1 MPAPLA
7 LTVPAAAAG
16 AAYLNARLS
25 LWYDLR
31 MFNSILPTVTQMYWR
46 QYNGRLS
53 LYYDLESQA
62 LSKKSADRPFL
73 LFEDKTYSYAQ
84 TYEIVLRYGSWLK
97 AKFDIRKGEI
107 VGMDFPNSDVYVF
120 VWLGLWAIGA
130 KPAFMNY
137 NLTGHALAHCL
148 KAAGCALCLVDHSVA
163 HNVDEHVRKELPN
176 LHFHIFSTDCAQQ
189 IANTEPKRFPD
200 DLRNGDKVETMALLI
215 YTSGTTGLPKAA
227 MVSWGKL
234 HAAGGFSARL
244 IGTKPGEVYYNC
256 MPLYHSSAT
265 IMWFANVLLLGATLA
280 LGAKFSTKTFWREA
294 RRFNATMIL
303 YVGETCRYLLAAPP
317 DIDPA
322 TGENLDKKHRV
333 RLAYGNG
340 LRPDVWNK
348 FKDRFGIDTI
358 TEFYGA
364 TEGSFATWN
373 LSRNDLT
380 MGAVGRNGS
389 LYNVLV
395 GLNVGLVEIDFETD
409 LPFRDPKTGFCREA
423 KSGEPGEFLFRL
435 PDDVEK
441 RFQGYYGNRK
451 ATSEKVMRNVFRK
464 GDAWFRTGD
473 VMRKIDGLLYFNDR
487 IGDTF
492 RWKGENVSTAEVSQV
507 IGLHPAV
514 REANVYGVQL
524 PRHDGRIGCAAIVFA
539 SEPDEVVLRSLAD
552 HVRERLPKYALPVYL
567 RLMKDTGMQTTGT
580 NKQQKHNLRQAGV
593 DPQHTAGDD
602 VYWLRDG
609 TYVRF
614 SQDDWEGLNIGKVKL

>member
-1 MPAPLA
+1 M
-7 LTVPAAAAG
+7 PAAAAG

-244 IGTKPGEVYYNC
+244 IGTKPGEVYYNVSHAL
-256 MPLYHSSAT
+256 MLETMSFSRQLTISSVYA
-265 IMWFANVLLLGATLA
+265 A
-280 LGAKFSTKTFWREA
+280 LSLISNDHVVRQCLVAWSYPCPRCQVFHQD
-294 RRFNATMIL
+294 
-303 YVGETCRYLLAAPP
+303 LLA
-317 DIDPA
+317 
-322 TGENLDKKHRV
+322 
-333 RLAYGNG
+333 
-340 LRPDVWNK
+340 
-348 FKDRFGIDTI
+348 
-358 TEFYGA
+358 
-364 TEGSFATWN
+364 
-373 LSRNDLT
+373 
-380 MGAVGRNGS
+380 
-389 LYNVLV
+389 
-395 GLNVGLVEIDFETD
+395 
-409 LPFRDPKTGFCREA
+409 
-423 KSGEPGEFLFRL
+423 
-435 PDDVEK
+435 
-441 RFQGYYGNRK
+441 
-451 ATSEKVMRNVFRK
+451 
-464 GDAWFRTGD
+464 
-473 VMRKIDGLLYFNDR
+473 
-487 IGDTF
+487 
-492 RWKGENVSTAEVSQV
+492 
-507 IGLHPAV
+507 
-514 REANVYGVQL
+514 
-524 PRHDGRIGCAAIVFA
+524 
-539 SEPDEVVLRSLAD
+539 
-552 HVRERLPKYALPVYL
+552 
-567 RLMKDTGMQTTGT
+567 
-580 NKQQKHNLRQAGV
+580 
-593 DPQHTAGDD
+593 
-602 VYWLRDG
+602 
-609 TYVRF
+609 
-614 SQDDWEGLNIGKVKL
+614 